1 MGNEAKPMAS
11 IRKKHT
17 DAVIVGFGW
26 TGAIMAIE
34 LANAGL
40 DVVALERGDNRDTI
54 PDFAYPQITDEVKY
68 SARQALLQNLAKTTV
83 TIRHTK
89 GDVALPYRQFGTFK
103 PGEGVGGAGTH
114 WSGVQSRVSPDEL
127 RLYSRVKD
135 RYGEKFIPAD
145 MNLQDWGVTYDELEP
160 HFDRFE
166 YVCGTSGKAGNIK
179 GTPVEGGNPFEGYR
193 SREYPVPPLA
203 DHPTGRLFA
212 AAAKSLGYKPFPL
225 PAGNASAAYQNEY
238 GCQLGPCNFCG
249 FCSDYGCLNY
259 SKASPQTTIIPALL
273 RKPNFELRV
282 NSHVTRVNLDSTGKR
297 AIGVTYIDAEGNE
310 VEQPADMVILAA
322 FHLHNIRLMLSSK
335 IGTPFNV
342 DTNEG
347 VIGRNLCYQY
357 INSVNM
363 FWDKDVYINQFIGTG
378 GGGQAIE
385 EFNADN
391 FDHGPLGFIGGG
403 VIWGRQTGNGPVR
416 GVPLPE
422 DTPKWGTE
430 WKQAVVDNF
439 LHTGRIESQ
448 SSSLANRAYYADLD
462 PTYKDAYGTP
472 LLRLTFDWNDNDLRS
487 AAFLGSKV
495 MEIGHAMNPKS
506 ISGRIFKPGMH
517 WDTRPYQSTH
527 VCGGTPMGADPKTS
541 AVNKYLQSWDV
552 SNVFVLGANT
562 FAHGIGYNPTGL
574 VGGLGYWAASNIRSQ
589 YLKNPGPMVHV

>member
-1 MGNEAKPMAS
+1 
-11 IRKKHT
+11 
-17 DAVIVGFGW
+17 
-26 TGAIMAIE
+26 
-34 LANAGL
+34 
-40 DVVALERGDNRDTI
+40 
-54 PDFAYPQITDEVKY
+54 
-68 SARQALLQNLAKTTV
+68 
-83 TIRHTK
+83 
-89 GDVALPYRQFGTFK
+89 
-103 PGEGVGGAGTH
+103 
-114 WSGVQSRVSPDEL
+114 
-127 RLYSRVKD
+127 
-135 RYGEKFIPAD
+135 
-145 MNLQDWGVTYDELEP
+145 
-160 HFDRFE
+160 
-166 YVCGTSGKAGNIK
+166 
-179 GTPVEGGNPFEGYR
+179 
-193 SREYPVPPLA
+193 
-203 DHPTGRLFA
+203 
-212 AAAKSLGYKPFPL
+212 
-225 PAGNASAAYQNEY
+225 
-238 GCQLGPCNFCG
+238 
-249 FCSDYGCLNY
+249 
-259 SKASPQTTIIPALL
+259 
-273 RKPNFELRV
+273 
-282 NSHVTRVNLDSTGKR
+282 
-297 AIGVTYIDAEGNE
+297 
-310 VEQPADMVILAA
+310 
-322 FHLHNIRLMLSSK
+322 MLSSR

-422 DTPKWGTE
+422 GTPKWGTE

-495 MEIGHAMNPKS
+495 MEIGRAMNPKS
-506 ISGRIFKPGMH
+506 ISGRVFKPGMH

-574 VGGLGYWAASNIRSQ
+574 VGGLGVLGGKQHPLAVPEEPRADGPRIRGHDAKDNHRPHCRYRGARRHLLGLYVEQARCQRSCGCRSASGR
-589 YLKNPGPMVHV
+589 PGSWRIPSARG

>member
-1 MGNEAKPMAS
+1 MAT
-11 IRKKHT
+11 IKKKHT

-83 TIRHTK
+83 TTRHSK
-89 GDVALPYRQFGTFK
+89 HDVAVPYRQFGSFK

-114 WSGVQSRVSPDEL
+114 WSGVQSRVNPEEL
-127 RLYSRVKD
+127 RLFSRVKE
-135 RYGEKFIPAD
+135 RYGAKFIPAD
-145 MNLQDWGVTYDELEP
+145 MNLQDWGVSYDELEP

-166 YVCGTSGKAGNIK
+166 YVCGTSGKAGNVK
-179 GTPVEGGNPFEGYR
+179 GKQMEGGNPFEGYR
-193 SREYPVPPLA
+193 SREFPLPPLP

-212 AAAKSLGYKPFPL
+212 EAAKSLGYKPFPL
-225 PAGNASAAYQNEY
+225 PAGNASGAYQNEY
-238 GCQLGPCNFCG
+238 GCQLGPCNLCG

-282 NSHVTRVNLDSTGKR
+282 NSHVLRVNLDSTGKR
-297 AIGVTYIDAEGNE
+297 AVGVTYVDAEGNE
-310 VEQPADMVILAA
+310 VEQTADLVILAA

-342 DTNEG
+342 ETNEG

-378 GGGQAIE
+378 GGGQVVE

-416 GVPLPE
+416 GVPLPKG
-422 DTPKWGTE
+422 TPKWGTE

-448 SSSLANRAYYADLD
+448 CSSLANRAYYADLD

-487 AAFLGSKV
+487 AAYVGSKM
-495 MEIGHAMNPKS
+495 MEIGRAMNPKS
-506 ISGRIFKPGMH
+506 ISGRVFKPGMH

-552 SNVFVLGANT
+552 PNVFVLGANT

-574 VGGLGYWAASNIRSQ
+574 VGAQAYWAASNIREQ
-589 YLKNPGPMVHV
+589 YLKHSGPLVQA